1 MADIY
6 SQPLTDDEFVELD
19 ELLCSL
25 DESLGA
31 MDAAEM
37 DGFLTGILLLPQ
49 EVSPSEWMPMI
60 FSVTDIPG
68 EFADAQAQDRLEEL
82 VYRRYKQID
91 HQLATLQDIDPI
103 TFDVE
108 DEEGNLL
115 DGEEEII
122 ALEPFALGFLHAA
135 QTWLGLLDT
144 EESDLMSAMLAI
156 FRHLPPEARGDMEEM
171 YEELQ
176 REAPLE
182 HLDDAIADI
191 AQSVKEIAAVT
202 RGFQEKEK
210 KKEAPKEKKFKKTRR
225 GPYNRR

>member
-6 SQPLTDDEFVELD
+6 SQPLSDDEFVELD

-49 EVSPSEWMPMI
+49 EVSPSEWMPMV
-60 FSVTDIPG
+60 FSATDIPG
-68 EFADAQAQDRLEEL
+68 EFADMQAQERMEEL

-91 HQLATLQDIDPI
+91 HQLATLQNIDPI

-108 DEEGNLL
+108 DDEGNLL
-115 DGEEEII
+115 EGEDEIV

-135 QTWLGLLDT
+135 QTWPGLLDT
-144 EESDLMSAMLAI
+144 DESDLMSALLAI
-156 FRHLPPEARGDMEEM
+156 FRHLPEEARGDMQAM

-191 AQSVKEIAAVT
+191 AQSVKEIAAIT
-202 RGFQEKEK
+202 RGFQEEK